1 MKASPA
7 ATLAAPLLAAAL
19 MAAPPPA
26 KAQDVFVSAIIACS
40 DWTAARKKGNAVNY
54 EHYVQGY
61 FDGFSLASKLDFWGT
76 SATSRLTPAQAF
88 TRMDDHCGA
97 NPKSNLL
104 EGAHKLFADRQ
115 QELAAARRKPEEKKK
130 R

>member
-1 MKASPA
+1 MKTPTA
-7 ATLAAPLLAAAL
+7 AFLATPLLAAAL
-19 MAAPPPA
+19 VATPPPA
-26 KAQDVFVSAIIACS
+26 AAQDVFVSAIVACG
-40 DWTAARKKGNAVNY
+40 DWTTARKKGNAVNY

-61 FDGFSLASKLDFWGT
+61 FDGFSLASKVDFWGA
-76 SATSRLTPAQAF
+76 SAASRLTPAQAF

-104 EGAHKLFADRQ
+104 EGAHKLFTDRQ
-115 QELAAARRKPEEKKK
+115 QELAARRKPEEKKK